1 MAAEFW
7 KERQLHGVYSALFGG
22 LAGAA
27 ITFVILATIYF
38 FVGSGPNPKN
48 AGLLVLPLYG
58 AMCIGLT
65 ITMYGVRY
73 KNGAPIVSLHDRTT
87 PLSTAKLTF
96 IRSSVSLSSTLLAG
110 VIMYVTLWI
119 LGPFLISNY
128 QILQTEFLQYFTV
141 FTGFGFADLALRI
154 FLSLV
159 AFLTALLLLATF
171 FTWIILYNKLTSIL
185 VAAVL
190 IYIFLWSVSLMAL
203 YGDADAETF
212 DQIVRK
218 VFANHLWL
226 LVLSIPISLVVMMRQ
241 LLRDCVLTKTQMTY
255 LSGIGAVLVG
265 LNFLWLF
272 GANNYDVLAQDIW
285 EVQLAYLVMQGLL
298 PLLAAVL
305 ALWTSN
311 RIRHG

>member
-1 MAAEFW
+1 
-7 KERQLHGVYSALFGG
+7 
-22 LAGAA
+22 
-27 ITFVILATIYF
+27 
-38 FVGSGPNPKN
+38 
-48 AGLLVLPLYG
+48 
-58 AMCIGLT
+58 
-65 ITMYGVRY
+65 
-73 KNGAPIVSLHDRTT
+73 
-87 PLSTAKLTF
+87 
-96 IRSSVSLSSTLLAG
+96 
-110 VIMYVTLWI
+110 MYVTLGI

-141 FTGFGFADLALRI
+141 FTGLGFADLALRI